1 MRGIAAHPVMPGE
14 GMSGRAW
21 RSGAPEWT
29 RDLVATATGSRRAA
43 VEALGQRAA
52 VAVPVKAGDEV
63 LAVLTFT
70 SDADLH
76 SDAAMTQ
83 LLSSLSGLLAMF
95 IDRLRRS
102 EQLAVMEDAAL
113 TDSLTGLANRRH
125 WDVRLA
131 RELLSA
137 DLGAGRLCVAL
148 IDLDAFKALNDRD
161 GHAAGDRLLRA
172 CAAAW
177 TQRVRDSDLLVRFG
191 GDEFAL
197 VCPGVTLAAAF
208 EIAER
213 MRAATPG
220 RQRCSIGVAAWDGA
234 ESAEALVQ
242 RADSA
247 LYAAKQRGRDCTVA
261 A

>member
-1 MRGIAAHPVMPGE
+1 
-14 GMSGRAW
+14 
-21 RSGAPEWT
+21 
-29 RDLVATATGSRRAA
+29 
-43 VEALGQRAA
+43 

-102 EQLAVMEDAAL
+102 ERLRVMEDAAL
-113 TDSLTGLANRRH
+113 TDPLTGLANRRH
-125 WDVRLA
+125 WDARLA
-131 RELLSA
+131 RELASA
-137 DLGAGRLCVAL
+137 DVGAGRLCVAL
-148 IDLDAFKALNDRD
+148 IDLDGFKSLNDRD

-177 TQRVRDSDLLVRFG
+177 TQCVRDTDLLVRLG
-191 GDEFAL
+191 GDEFAVVL
-197 VCPGVTLAAAF
+197 PGVTLGTAF

-213 MRAATPG
+213 MREGSPE
-220 RQRCSIGVAAWDGA
+220 RQSCSLGVAAWDGT
-234 ESAEALVQ
+234 ERAEALVQ
-242 RADSA
+242 RADRA
-247 LYAAKQRGRDCTVA
+247 LYAAKQRGRDRTVVA
-261 A
+261 